1 MDSLSSSKNIN
12 EPVQLGF
19 PEIPIKGDFDLKNF
33 PSKIGGLP
41 VWLLPLSNNI
51 DESFFICSCGD
62 YLSFLL
68 QIYSPLEDR
77 NNSFHRMLYVFF
89 CQKCWKK
96 KDLVKVLRINLP
108 EKSSIYDGEDIL
120 NINKII
126 NDGTIKK
133 VNEILKKFI
142 LEEFFISTAPER
154 KEASKLYLD
163 FYSNAE
169 EKSINSSDGSN
180 NNIQDKDMEEEIIF
194 NNVKEEKEYDNMV
207 QNYLKENPGVNIE
220 KIEEESDD
228 EKENDKIIDSS
239 NSDIILSLF
248 TKVTN
253 YDKKQIIRYYRNN
266 FYPLWFTQEK
276 ILSTKKTKCRNCGN
290 DIVFE
295 FQIMPYLF
303 IKEPQIAFNDI
314 GTIVIYTCKKC
325 CDSKIEGGFVEEYGF
340 IQRTGENFRDFND
353 NDNRYKEKKYKEEM
367 KEIKEDNEFFAG
379 VDEKDVDEEGFVEV
393 KKTKKNKKNKK
404 NKKSKDKKSK
414 DKDKKKKKKDEKESP
429 NIKPLPN
436 TGSCG

>member
-1 MDSLSSSKNIN
+1 MDSSSSSNNKND
-12 EPVQLGF
+12 PVQLGF
-19 PEIPIKGDFDLKNF
+19 AEEPKKGDFDLKNF

-51 DESFFICSCGD
+51 SETFFICSCGEN
-62 YLSFLL
+62 LSFLL
-68 QIYSPLEDR
+68 QLYCPLEDKD
-77 NNSFHRMLYVFF
+77 NSFHRMIYVFF

-96 KDLVKVLRINLP
+96 KDLVKVLRINLQ
-108 EKSSIYDGEDIL
+108 EKSSIYDGEEIL

-126 NDGTIKK
+126 NDETIKK

-404 NKKSKDKKSK
+404 NKD
-414 DKDKKKKKKDEKESP
+414 DEED
-429 NIKPLPN
+429 
-436 TGSCG
+436 

>member
-1 MDSLSSSKNIN
+1 MDSSSSSNNKND
-12 EPVQLGF
+12 PVQLGF
-19 PEIPIKGDFDLKNF
+19 AEEPKKGDFDLKNF

-51 DESFFICSCGD
+51 SETFFICSCGEN
-62 YLSFLL
+62 LSFLL
-68 QIYSPLEDR
+68 QLYCPLEDKD
-77 NNSFHRMLYVFF
+77 NSFHRMIYVFF

-126 NDGTIKK
+126 NDETIKK

-290 DIVFE
+290 DIAFE

-404 NKKSKDKKSK
+404 NKD
-414 DKDKKKKKKDEKESP
+414 DEED
-429 NIKPLPN
+429 
-436 TGSCG
+436 

>member
-1 MDSLSSSKNIN
+1 M
-12 EPVQLGF
+12 
-19 PEIPIKGDFDLKNF
+19 IKLLLLKIILNVD
-33 PSKIGGLP
+33 ILYQIIY
-41 VWLLPLSNNI
+41 NN
-51 DESFFICSCGD
+51 
-62 YLSFLL
+62 
-68 QIYSPLEDR
+68 
-77 NNSFHRMLYVFF
+77 
-89 CQKCWKK
+89 
-96 KDLVKVLRINLP
+96 
-108 EKSSIYDGEDIL
+108 L

-126 NDGTIKK
+126 NDETIKK

-169 EKSINSSDGSN
+169 EKNINSSDGSN
-180 NNIQDKDMEEEIIF
+180 NNLQDKDMEEEIIF

-325 CDSKIEGGFVEEYGF
+325 CDSKIEGGFVEEYGY

-404 NKKSKDKKSK
+404 NKD
-414 DKDKKKKKKDEKESP
+414 DEED
-429 NIKPLPN
+429 
-436 TGSCG
+436 

>member
-1 MDSLSSSKNIN
+1 MDSSSSSNNKND
-12 EPVQLGF
+12 PVQLGF
-19 PEIPIKGDFDLKNF
+19 AEEPKKGDFDLKNF

-51 DESFFICSCGD
+51 SETFFICSCGEN
-62 YLSFLL
+62 LSFLL
-68 QIYSPLEDR
+68 QLYCPLEDKD
-77 NNSFHRMLYVFF
+77 NSFHRMIYVFF

-126 NDGTIKK
+126 NDETIKK

-180 NNIQDKDMEEEIIF
+180 NNLQDKDMEEEIIF

-404 NKKSKDKKSK
+404 NKD
-414 DKDKKKKKKDEKESP
+414 DEED
-429 NIKPLPN
+429 
-436 TGSCG
+436 

>member
-1 MDSLSSSKNIN
+1 MDSSSSSNNKND
-12 EPVQLGF
+12 PVQLGF
-19 PEIPIKGDFDLKNF
+19 AEEPKKGDFDLKNF

-51 DESFFICSCGD
+51 SETFFICSCGEN
-62 YLSFLL
+62 LSFLL
-68 QIYSPLEDR
+68 QLYCPLEDKD
-77 NNSFHRMLYVFF
+77 NSFHRMIYVFF

-108 EKSSIYDGEDIL
+108 EKSSIYDGEEIL

-126 NDGTIKK
+126 NDETIKK

-180 NNIQDKDMEEEIIF
+180 HNIQDKDMEEEIIF

-404 NKKSKDKKSK
+404 NKD
-414 DKDKKKKKKDEKESP
+414 DEED
-429 NIKPLPN
+429 
-436 TGSCG
+436 

>member
-1 MDSLSSSKNIN
+1 MDSSSSSNNKND
-12 EPVQLGF
+12 PVQLGF
-19 PEIPIKGDFDLKNF
+19 AEEPKKGDFDLKNF

-51 DESFFICSCGD
+51 SETFFICSCGEN
-62 YLSFLL
+62 LSFLL
-68 QIYSPLEDR
+68 QLYCPLEDKD
-77 NNSFHRMLYVFF
+77 NSFHRMIYVFF

-120 NINKII
+120 NINKIN
-126 NDGTIKK
+126 NDETIKK

-194 NNVKEEKEYDNMV
+194 NNVKEEKEYDNMI

-290 DIVFE
+290 DIAFE

-404 NKKSKDKKSK
+404 NKD
-414 DKDKKKKKKDEKESP
+414 DEED
-429 NIKPLPN
+429 
-436 TGSCG
+436 

>member
-1 MDSLSSSKNIN
+1 MDSSSSSNNKND
-12 EPVQLGF
+12 PVQLGF
-19 PEIPIKGDFDLKNF
+19 AEEPKKGDFDLKNF

-51 DESFFICSCGD
+51 SETFFICSCGEN
-62 YLSFLL
+62 LSFLL
-68 QIYSPLEDR
+68 QLYCPLEDKD
-77 NNSFHRMLYVFF
+77 NSFHRMIYVFF

-120 NINKII
+120 NIYKII
-126 NDGTIKK
+126 NDETIKK

-194 NNVKEEKEYDNMV
+194 NNVKEEKEYNNMI

-239 NSDIILSLF
+239 NSDIILSIF

-404 NKKSKDKKSK
+404 NKD
-414 DKDKKKKKKDEKESP
+414 DEED
-429 NIKPLPN
+429 
-436 TGSCG
+436 

>member
-1 MDSLSSSKNIN
+1 MDSSSSSNNKND
-12 EPVQLGF
+12 PVQLGF
-19 PEIPIKGDFDLKNF
+19 AEEPKKGDFDLKNF

-51 DESFFICSCGD
+51 SETFFICSCGEN
-62 YLSFLL
+62 LSFLL
-68 QIYSPLEDR
+68 QLYCPLEDKD
-77 NNSFHRMLYVFF
+77 NSFHRMIYVFF

-126 NDGTIKK
+126 NDETIKK

-194 NNVKEEKEYDNMV
+194 NNVKEEKEYDNMI

-404 NKKSKDKKSK
+404 NKD
-414 DKDKKKKKKDEKESP
+414 DEED
-429 NIKPLPN
+429 
-436 TGSCG
+436 

>member
-1 MDSLSSSKNIN
+1 MDSSSSSNNKND
-12 EPVQLGF
+12 PVQLGF
-19 PEIPIKGDFDLKNF
+19 AEEPKKGDFDLKNF

-51 DESFFICSCGD
+51 SETFFICSCGEN
-62 YLSFLL
+62 LSFLL
-68 QIYSPLEDR
+68 QLYCPLEDKD
-77 NNSFHRMLYVFF
+77 NSFHRMIYVFF

-120 NINKII
+120 NIYKII
-126 NDGTIKK
+126 NDETIKK

-169 EKSINSSDGSN
+169 EKSINSSDGST

-207 QNYLKENPGVNIE
+207 QNYLKENSGVNIE

-404 NKKSKDKKSK
+404 NKD
-414 DKDKKKKKKDEKESP
+414 DEED
-429 NIKPLPN
+429 
-436 TGSCG
+436 

>member
-1 MDSLSSSKNIN
+1 MDSSSSSNNKND
-12 EPVQLGF
+12 PVQLGF
-19 PEIPIKGDFDLKNF
+19 AEEPKKGDFDLKNF

-51 DESFFICSCGD
+51 SETFFICSCGEN
-62 YLSFLL
+62 LSFLL
-68 QIYSPLEDR
+68 QLYCPLEDKD
-77 NNSFHRMLYVFF
+77 NSFHRMIYVFF

-120 NINKII
+120 NIYKII
-126 NDGTIKK
+126 NDETIKK

-404 NKKSKDKKSK
+404 NKD
-414 DKDKKKKKKDEKESP
+414 DEED
-429 NIKPLPN
+429 
-436 TGSCG
+436 

>member
-1 MDSLSSSKNIN
+1 MDSSSSSNNKND
-12 EPVQLGF
+12 PVQLGF
-19 PEIPIKGDFDLKNF
+19 AEEPKKGDFDLKNF

-51 DESFFICSCGD
+51 SETFFICSCGEN
-62 YLSFLL
+62 LSFLL
-68 QIYSPLEDR
+68 QLYCPLEDKD
-77 NNSFHRMLYVFF
+77 NSFHRMIYVFF

-108 EKSSIYDGEDIL
+108 EKSSIYDGEEIL

-126 NDGTIKK
+126 NDETIKK

-207 QNYLKENPGVNIE
+207 QNYLKENPCVNIE

-303 IKEPQIAFNDI
+303 IKEPKIAFNDI

-404 NKKSKDKKSK
+404 NKD
-414 DKDKKKKKKDEKESP
+414 DEED
-429 NIKPLPN
+429 
-436 TGSCG
+436 